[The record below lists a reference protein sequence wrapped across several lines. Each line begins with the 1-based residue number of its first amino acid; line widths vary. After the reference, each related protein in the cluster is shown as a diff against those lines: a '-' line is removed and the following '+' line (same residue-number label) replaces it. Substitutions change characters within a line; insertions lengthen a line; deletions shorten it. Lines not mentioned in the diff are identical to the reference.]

1 MNTQIMLLSNRC
13 LNNKSYRILKYLVV
27 KGILTDEGRFL
38 LPLERSKIKVV
49 KSKALELRCLDLNYS
64 PANPM
69 LCEFGSSNLT
79 QLLSEVTLSLNLLI
93 GKLGRE

>member
-27 KGILTDEGRFL
+27 KEISTDEARFL
-38 LPLERSKIKVV
+38 LALERSKIKVV
-49 KSKALELRCLDLNYS
+49 KSKALEFRCLDLNYS
-64 PANPM
+64 PANPI
-69 LCEFGSSNLT
+69 LCEFGLSNLT
-79 QLLSEVTLSLNLLI
+79 QLLSEVTQSLNLII